1 MIVKTKVIVNKSTI
15 SKKATLNQCL
25 PIHYSQ
31 SGPSHP
37 LQGYHITSSLLAFP
51 WLKLTYLFS
60 KLWRLSNC
68 FLPMLLG
75 PHPAPMCCQ
84 LAQCLILGSHIPHLP
99 MLGFIC
105 GQGHRYLSPN
115 QWARFLKGIPLACWW
130 LLPKCTEVC
139 PHGSWPYPHSACPSR
154 HCG

>member
-15 SKKATLNQCL
+15 SKKATLSQSL
-25 PIHYSQ
+25 PMHYSQ

-37 LQGYHITSSLLAFP
+37 LQGYHITSSLLAFL

-68 FLPMLLG
+68 FLLMLLG
-75 PHPAPMCCQ
+75 PYPAPMCCQ
-84 LAQCLILGSHIPHLP
+84 LAQGLIFGSHTPHLP
-99 MLGFIC
+99 MLGFIY
-105 GQGHRYLSPN
+105 GHDHCYLWPN
-115 QWARFLKGIPLACWW
+115 QWARFLKGFHW
-130 LLPKCTEVC
+130 LVDDGCPSAQRSTWLMTSPSVC
-139 PHGSWPYPHSACPSR
+139 PSS